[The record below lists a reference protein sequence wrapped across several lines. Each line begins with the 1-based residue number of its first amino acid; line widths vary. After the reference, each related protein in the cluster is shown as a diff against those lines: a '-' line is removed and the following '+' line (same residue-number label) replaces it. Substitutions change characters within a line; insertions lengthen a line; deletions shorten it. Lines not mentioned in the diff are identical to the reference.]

1 MVDVL
6 SDPSLYVVT
15 GGEPP
20 ALGQL
25 EARYARQVL
34 GRSDD
39 GLETWH
45 NWIVR
50 ERATGEAAGF
60 GQATVT
66 SNGSGVCAEL
76 AWVIGTPWQGRGI
89 ASEAAAALVT
99 AMTEAG
105 ATEVV
110 AHIAPGHT
118 ASERVAARIG
128 LRRTDVVV
136 DGETRWSSRH

>member
-20 ALGQL
+20 TVAQL

-39 GLETWH
+39 GQETWH
-45 NWIVR
+45 NWVAR
-50 ERATGEAAGF
+50 ERAGGSAVGF
-60 GQATVT
+60 LQATVT
-66 SNGSGVCAEL
+66 ASASAVVAEL
-76 AWVIGTPWQGRGI
+76 AWVVGTPWQGHGY
-89 ASEAAAALVT
+89 ASEAAAALVP

-105 ATEVV
+105 AVEVI

-128 LRRTDVVV
+128 LRPTDVVH
-136 DGETRWSSRH
+136 DGETRWSSLR

>member
-6 SDPSLYVVT
+6 SDPSLYAVT

-20 ALGQL
+20 TLGQL
-25 EARYARQVL
+25 ETRYARQVL

-39 GLETWH
+39 GIETWH

-105 ATEVV
+105 ATKVV